1 MVLVLTAPQPSAS
14 TRSDTTYRWT
24 NLHRTPAAAV
34 LGSTAANARRSPSA
48 KAVLRSSALRADDN
62 DSEVVTTP
70 AGRCSVA
77 PLVLGD
83 RLARLLLV
91 FLHVNLGLLQSEANL
106 WRSPNPAEWHSTPGF
121 FGGPFATHN
130 SSAAP
135 GPVIT
140 EAQGQSPDIVR
151 MF

>member
-1 MVLVLTAPQPSAS
+1 MDKSAQ
-14 TRSDTTYRWT
+14 D
-24 NLHRTPAAAV
+24 PAAAV
-34 LGSTAANARRSPSA
+34 LGSMAECE
-48 KAVLRSSALRADDN
+48 AVLRSSALRADDN

-77 PLVLGD
+77 PVPVSSHATTTTSPQGSLSSAC
-83 RLARLLLV
+83 ARRSPGAPPPG
-91 FLHVNLGLLQSEANL
+91 FPHVNLGLLQSEANL

-121 FGGPFATHN
+121 FGGFATHN

>member
-1 MVLVLTAPQPSAS
+1 M
-14 TRSDTTYRWT
+14 
-24 NLHRTPAAAV
+24 
-34 LGSTAANARRSPSA
+34 AAN
-48 KAVLRSSALRADDN
+48 AVLRSSALRADDN

-70 AGRCSVA
+70 AGRCSVVPV
-77 PLVLGD
+77 PLALGD
-83 RLARLLLV
+83 HLACLLLV

-140 EAQGQSPDIVR
+140 EAQGRAYYRPGRPAWPVR
-151 MF
+151 MNTQV